1 MFTLGCYFGIKI
13 SWNKWILMYLSIC
26 LNIQFGSVLVQTLS
40 KMLNFL
46 KFFLIIIEIVYT
58 TPSFCKHSNMNI
70 TNAIFNISFISY
82 MERFT
87 LMIHYGFPNINHDF

>member
-13 SWNKWILMYLSIC
+13 SWNKSILMYLSQHSVWKCFGADIVENAQFFNIC
-26 LNIQFGSVLVQTLS
+26 LIT
-40 KMLNFL
+40 
-46 KFFLIIIEIVYT
+46 IEIVYT

-87 LMIHYGFPNINHDF
+87 LIIHYVFPNINHDF